1 MTFPIVYRENRR
13 GVYRSFDR
21 GKLYDVHATIAFSWH
36 HFSIMD
42 ALCCTSSRSK
52 NVYISWVQFNCRLS
66 REAST
71 TKIISHRSRKSNLIF
86 SIFLREASPYNWMK
100 SFELFL
106 LPMFLRSYFY
116 KRWNFRWNTINL
128 SLLVL

>member
-86 SIFLREASPYNWMK
+86 SIFLREASPYNWMFPLTTK
-100 SFELFL
+100 VS
-106 LPMFLRSYFY
+106 
-116 KRWNFRWNTINL
+116 NF
-128 SLLVL
+128 SCYQCFFVLIFISDEISDEIQ